1 MLAIYS
7 LTCPAP
13 SAYWGRTGL
22 CCIQVTAQR
31 IRLTLPHVN
40 RTHIANHMKR
50 VQGDK
55 SPWRSLGRR
64 LCRFH
69 LTRPDSKVCAHRGDR
84 AATRLDR
91 SAAVRPPPI
100 DVGQVSVAPECPSP
114 RKTHPHRESN
124 EESPESR
131 RLFGAVWGAAA
142 VRLPPFAPAFSPRK
156 AFQSQCGYAKAHK
169 SRAADSVPRPPS
181 GSPPENTQSRS
192 KPTKP
197 DNHTTSENALLA
209 IPTHGGIG
217 TQHFASRPV
226 WRYSA
231 NSRRDRTQDIPR
243 ETHNRREPN
252 AIARISHGLYAF

>member
-1 MLAIYS
+1 MYS
-7 LTCPAP
+7 GWT
-13 SAYWGRTGL
+13 R
-22 CCIQVTAQR
+22 R
-31 IRLTLPHVN
+31 
-40 RTHIANHMKR
+40 R
-50 VQGDK
+50 V
-55 SPWRSLGRR
+55 
-64 LCRFH
+64 
-69 LTRPDSKVCAHRGDR
+69 
-84 AATRLDR
+84 
-91 SAAVRPPPI
+91 VRPPFI
-100 DVGQVSVAPECPSP
+100 GATQVRVILESFSP
-114 RKTHPHRESN
+114 RKTHSRRESN

-231 NSRRDRTQDIPR
+231 NSRRDRTQDIPIEPYDR
-243 ETHNRREPN
+243 CKPN
-252 AIARISHGLYAF
+252 AKHSDRNA

>member
-1 MLAIYS
+1 MDAAAGRAAPHLLEPLKSASYS
-7 LTCPAP
+7 SP
-13 SAYWGRTGL
+13 SPR
-22 CCIQVTAQR
+22 VK
-31 IRLTLPHVN
+31 
-40 RTHIANHMKR
+40 RTHAANQMKSVQR
-50 VQGDK
+50 VEG
-55 SPWRSLGRR
+55 SLAQSGAAAVR
-64 LCRFH
+64 LPLIGLGQVFVVPECPLPCQAHPHRESNEE
-69 LTRPDSKVCAHRGDR
+69 RPESQWLFGAVWGA
-84 AATRLDR
+84 
-91 SAAVRPPPI
+91 AAVRPPLI
-100 DVGQVSVAPECPSP
+100 GLGQVFVIPECPLP
-114 RKTHPHRESN
+114 RQAHLHRESN

-209 IPTHGGIG
+209 IPAHGGIG

-226 WRYSA
+226 WRSGGKRQA
-231 NSRRDRTQDIPR
+231 
-243 ETHNRREPN
+243 
-252 AIARISHGLYAF
+252 